1 MCPYVPVGVAMRSG
15 VLRCSYSR
23 HLRLTS
29 GAGLILVIALSAC
42 GTSHD
47 TAAIRSSPSPVPTW
61 SSTIPTVAGKVPS
74 SSAARKK
81 GKARRSPATTPVS
94 AGLSARPSAAKTTAS
109 APASAPLRVP
119 TAADLQAALLTA
131 ADLPAGYSAQ
141 PVSESDLGGSSLS
154 GCPALTSN
162 PMGVSDQAAVNLTG
176 PGAATSVSET
186 LMQLTAGDAAKAMA
200 SYAAMSTSCRSFT
213 GQVDTYPVA
222 FSTAPLAVTALGDQ
236 RTAVRITGYVLALHV
251 SIYTDVV
258 VVRHGGTLIVVIDV
272 GLTPE
277 TAFTGQIASKAYAKV
292 AARW

>member
-1 MCPYVPVGVAMRSG
+1 M
-15 VLRCSYSR
+15 
-23 HLRLTS
+23 
-29 GAGLILVIALSAC
+29 
-42 GTSHD
+42 
-47 TAAIRSSPSPVPTW
+47 
-61 SSTIPTVAGKVPS
+61 PTVPGKVPS
-74 SSAARKK
+74 SPAARTK
-81 GKARRSPATTPVS
+81 GKARISPATTPVS
-94 AGLSARPSAAKTTAS
+94 AGRSARPSAAETTPRSQTTATAS
-109 APASAPLRVP
+109 APASAPSRVP

-131 ADLPAGYSAQ
+131 ADLPGGYSAQ

-162 PMGVSDQAAVNLTG
+162 PIGVSGQAAVNLTG
-176 PGAATSVSET
+176 PGTATSVSES
-186 LMQLTAGDAAKAMA
+186 LMQLTAGNAAKAMA

-277 TAFTGQIASKAYAKV
+277 TAFTGQIASKAYANV